1 MKIEVNVRRLFIVPL
16 ILVAL
21 STSFFFLVKAQDVLD
36 VSGKDVRKGGYYRII
51 PAGRGN
57 GGGITVASIRNRTN
71 PLVVSQH
78 ADESILSVST
88 QFSPANSNENTI
100 KISSDLNI
108 KFTSEITLS
117 NSSNVWRINTELI
130 PQRYLVTVG
139 GVEGNPG
146 RETLSNW
153 FRIDKYEDAYK
164 LVYCPGVCETC
175 SRTFCGDIGILVE
188 GNERVLFVGSDKP
201 LKVTFDCIKY
211 WDETINNYT
220 PCSSAIISNKLPAL
234 SFVKVVIWI
243 VICFLIK
250 LM

>member
-1 MKIEVNVRRLFIVPL
+1 MEVNVRRRLFMVHL

-21 STSFFFLVKAQDVLD
+21 STSLFCLVKAQDVLD

-78 ADESILSVST
+78 ADESIISIST

-100 KISSDLNI
+100 KISTDLNI

-153 FRIDKYEDAYK
+153 FKIDKYEDAYK

-175 SRTFCGDIGILVE
+175 SRPFCGDIGILVE

-220 PCSSAIISNKLPAL
+220 PCPSASISNKLSAL
-234 SFVKVVIWI
+234 PFVKVVIWI
-243 VICFLIK
+243 VICYLIK